1 MIKGKYTEVN
11 MGQMFI
17 DAISNVRLVQGTIR
31 LDTMK
36 ILATNDDGTYSFE
49 KNGELIMTGSCFNQV
64 VKVLKGVETE
74 LRERADTDNKK

>member
-1 MIKGKYTEVN
+1 MYTEVN

-31 LDTMK
+31 MDTMK

-64 VKVLKGVETE
+64 VKVLKSVETE
-74 LRERADTDNKK
+74 LRERAETDNEK

>member
-1 MIKGKYTEVN
+1 MEIN

>member
-1 MIKGKYTEVN
+1 MWFKCMEVN
-11 MGQMFI
+11 MEQMFI

-36 ILATNDDGTYSFE
+36 ILATNEDGTYSFE

-74 LRERADTDNKK
+74 LRERAETDNEK

>member
-1 MIKGKYTEVN
+1 MEVN
-11 MGQMFI
+11 MGQLFI

-64 VKVLKGVETE
+64 VKVLKGVENE
-74 LRERADTDNKK
+74 LRERADTDNEK

>member
-1 MIKGKYTEVN
+1 MEVN

-36 ILATNDDGTYSFE
+36 ILTTNDDGTYSFE

-64 VKVLKGVETE
+64 VKVLKDVETE
-74 LRERADTDNKK
+74 LRERADTDSEK

>member
-1 MIKGKYTEVN
+1 MEVN
-11 MGQMFI
+11 MSQMFI

-64 VKVLKGVETE
+64 VKVLKGVENE
-74 LRERADTDNKK
+74 LRERADTDNEK

>member
-1 MIKGKYTEVN
+1 MEVT
-11 MGQMFI
+11 MSQIFI

-49 KNGELIMTGSCFNQV
+49 KNGELIMTGNCFNQV
-64 VKVLKGVETE
+64 VKVLKNVETE
-74 LRERADTDNKK
+74 LRERAATDNEKLN

>member
-1 MIKGKYTEVN
+1 MEVN
-11 MGQMFI
+11 MSEMFI

-74 LRERADTDNKK
+74 LRGRVETDNEKQN

>member
-1 MIKGKYTEVN
+1 MEVN
-11 MGQMFI
+11 MSQMFI

-64 VKVLKGVETE
+64 VKVLNSVETE
-74 LRERADTDNKK
+74 LRERAETDNKK

>member
-1 MIKGKYTEVN
+1 MEIN

-36 ILATNDDGTYSFE
+36 ILATNDDGTYTFE

-74 LRERADTDNKK
+74 LRERADTDNEK

>member
-1 MIKGKYTEVN
+1 MEVT
-11 MGQMFI
+11 MSQIFI

-49 KNGELIMTGSCFNQV
+49 KNGELIMTGNCFNQV
-64 VKVLKGVETE
+64 VKVLKNVETE
-74 LRERADTDNKK
+74 LRERAETDNEKLN

>member
-1 MIKGKYTEVN
+1 MEVN
-11 MGQMFI
+11 MGQLFI

-64 VKVLKGVETE
+64 VKVLKGVENE
-74 LRERADTDNKK
+74 LRERADADNEK

>member
-1 MIKGKYTEVN
+1 MEVK
-11 MGQMFI
+11 MGQLFI

-64 VKVLKGVETE
+64 VKVLKGVENE
-74 LRERADTDNKK
+74 LRERADTDNEK

>member
-1 MIKGKYTEVN
+1 MEVN
-11 MGQMFI
+11 MGQLFI

-64 VKVLKGVETE
+64 VKVLKGVENE
-74 LRERADTDNKK
+74 LRERADTDNDK

>member
-1 MIKGKYTEVN
+1 MEVN
-11 MGQMFI
+11 MGQLFI

-74 LRERADTDNKK
+74 LRERADADSEK

>member
-1 MIKGKYTEVN
+1 MEVN
-11 MGQMFI
+11 MGQLFI

-64 VKVLKGVETE
+64 VKVLKDVEAELRDRAETE
-74 LRERADTDNKK
+74 N

>member
-1 MIKGKYTEVN
+1 MS
-11 MGQMFI
+11 QMFI

-64 VKVLKGVETE
+64 VKVLKGVENE
-74 LRERADTDNKK
+74 LRERAETDTEKQN

>member
-1 MIKGKYTEVN
+1 MEVN
-11 MGQMFI
+11 MSQLFI

-74 LRERADTDNKK
+74 LRDRAETDN

>member
-1 MIKGKYTEVN
+1 MEVN

-36 ILATNDDGTYSFE
+36 ILTTNDDGTYSFE

-74 LRERADTDNKK
+74 LRERADADSEK

>member
-1 MIKGKYTEVN
+1 MEVN
-11 MGQMFI
+11 MSQIFI

-64 VKVLKGVETE
+64 VKVLKGVENE
-74 LRERADTDNKK
+74 LRERADADNEK

>member
-1 MIKGKYTEVN
+1 MVFN
-11 MGQMFI
+11 MTQIFL
-17 DAISNVRLVQGTIR
+17 DAISNVRLVQCTIR

-64 VKVLKGVETE
+64 VKVLRGVETE
-74 LRERADTDNKK
+74 LRDRAETDNDK

>member
-1 MIKGKYTEVN
+1 MEVN
-11 MGQMFI
+11 MSQIFI

-36 ILATNDDGTYSFE
+36 IIATNDDGTYSFE
-49 KNGELIMTGSCFNQV
+49 KNGELIMTGNCFNQV

-74 LRERADTDNKK
+74 LRERAETDTEN

>member
-1 MIKGKYTEVN
+1 MEIN

-64 VKVLKGVETE
+64 VKVLKGVENE
-74 LRERADTDNKK
+74 LRERADTDNEK

>member
-1 MIKGKYTEVN
+1 MEFN
-11 MGQMFI
+11 MRQIFI

-49 KNGELIMTGSCFNQV
+49 KNGELIMTGKCFNQV
-64 VKVLKGVETE
+64 LKVLKSVETE
-74 LRERADTDNKK
+74 LRERAATDNEKLN

>member
-1 MIKGKYTEVN
+1 MEVN
-11 MGQMFI
+11 MSEMFI

-64 VKVLKGVETE
+64 VKVLKGVENE
-74 LRERADTDNKK
+74 LRERADTDNEK

>member
-1 MIKGKYTEVN
+1 MEVN
-11 MGQMFI
+11 MGQLFI

-49 KNGELIMTGSCFNQV
+49 KSGELIMTGSCFNQV
-64 VKVLKGVETE
+64 VKVLKGVENE
-74 LRERADTDNKK
+74 LRERADTDNEK

>member
-1 MIKGKYTEVN
+1 MEVN
-11 MGQMFI
+11 MSQMFI

-49 KNGELIMTGSCFNQV
+49 KNGELIMTGNCFNQV
-64 VKVLKGVETE
+64 VKVLKGVEIE
-74 LRERADTDNKK
+74 LRERAETDTEN

>member
-1 MIKGKYTEVN
+1 MV
-11 MGQMFI
+11 QMFI

-36 ILATNDDGTYSFE
+36 ILTTNDDGTYSFE

-74 LRERADTDNKK
+74 LRERADTDSEK

>member
-1 MIKGKYTEVN
+1 MEVT
-11 MGQMFI
+11 MSQIFI

-64 VKVLKGVETE
+64 VKVLKGVEIE
-74 LRERADTDNKK
+74 LRERADTDNEK

>member
-1 MIKGKYTEVN
+1 MEVN
-11 MGQMFI
+11 MSQLFI

-36 ILATNDDGTYSFE
+36 ILTTNDDGTYSFE

-74 LRERADTDNKK
+74 LRERADADSEK

>member
-1 MIKGKYTEVN
+1 MEVN
-11 MGQMFI
+11 MSQIFI

-64 VKVLKGVETE
+64 VKVLKGVENE
-74 LRERADTDNKK
+74 LRERADTDNEK

>member
-1 MIKGKYTEVN
+1 MEVN

-64 VKVLKGVETE
+64 VKVLKGVENE
-74 LRERADTDNKK
+74 LRERADTDNEK

>member
-1 MIKGKYTEVN
+1 MEVN
-11 MGQMFI
+11 MSQLFI

-74 LRERADTDNKK
+74 LRDRAETVKIK